1 MFTAIDADLPR
12 RACPGDVITIVGENF
27 GTTAGLV
34 RFKCL
39 GESEF
44 IDVAPVSGGWSD
56 TEIRVTVPDG
66 AGCGVTLRIPEGT
79 ECLCGHPVTV
89 YRRGVIDVDFA
100 GTAPEILSFYVTRPG
115 VEDQVYLLPGERVTV
130 RWEVCAATE
139 IRVELVDLKGRVL
152 VERDPAPAS
161 GTLRPMPPGHGDA
174 VRWQARISAT
184 GWCDPPAERTI
195 DVSVLNPPFRPSTG
209 SR

>member
-79 ECLCGHPVTV
+79 ERLCGHPVTV